1 MLFKTQT
8 SFLLILKRRNNNFF
22 YLFDEFLT
30 PSDSMQTIP
39 AKRLGLD
46 LNVIHKF
53 SQNLVMNLGYMKLD
67 DDDADI
73 STNAAVRLT
82 PKMAYNVG
90 FSHFMS
96 LGNGKVHT
104 RIDYSY
110 DDDMEVTSNY
120 STSSALAPFFAL
132 VKEKPVEL
140 IYNAF

>member
-1 MLFKTQT
+1 
-8 SFLLILKRRNNNFF
+8 
-22 YLFDEFLT
+22 
-30 PSDSMQTIP
+30 
-39 AKRLGLD
+39 
-46 LNVIHKF
+46 
-53 SQNLVMNLGYMKLD
+53 MNLGYMKFD

-104 RIDYSY
+104 RVDYSY

-120 STSSALAPFFAL
+120 STSPALATLPASYKELRDQRESSMQRLLGRMINGKLHIGSKMQLISFLKDLLLLQAL
-132 VKEKPVEL
+132 VAGGNFAVFMMTPKTQGLSVK
-140 IYNAF
+140 YNF